1 MAGQASNFEREVRDT
16 IVKSGLTGV
25 AAAAL
30 AVTFISPA
38 GFGGMIGET
47 LASNF
52 GFDSTASAADNPYA
66 NLPAYPAPLSQTEL
80 SQIRGQLASTVASL
94 EITRAATDD
103 KIEHV
108 RELATGNGLV
118 TFTTPRAAP
127 VRAAAQPEALRL
139 TLSEPTTFS
148 EAPVEAYVIDAPVE
162 ATSMPVSYSG
172 PSYEQSVPYRDPHLE
187 LADLILAHENF

>member
-1 MAGQASNFEREVRDT
+1 MAGQASNYEREVRDT

-52 GFDSTASAADNPYA
+52 GFDSTANAADNPYA
-66 NLPAYPAPLSQTEL
+66 NLPAYPAPLSQSEL
-80 SQIRGQLASTVASL
+80 SQIRGQLASTAAQM
-94 EITRAATDD
+94 EFTRAATEA

-108 RELATGNGLV
+108 RAIAVTDGAV
-118 TFTTPRAAP
+118 TFSPMPEVYVPQLTASAAP
-127 VRAAAQPEALRL
+127 QSQPQLRL
-139 TLSEPTTFS
+139 TLSEP
-148 EAPVEAYVIDAPVE
+148 V
-162 ATSMPVSYSG
+162 SMPVAPAAPAQLVEVSYSG
-172 PSYEQSVPYRDPHLE
+172 TGGGADYVPYRDSHME
-187 LADLILAHENF
+187 LADLLFAHEEF